1 MADSDLKVT
10 KMVIKV
16 DLQCCKCY
24 KKIKRVLCRYPQI
37 RDQIYDEKN
46 NRVFITVVCCSPE
59 CIMEKIICKA
69 GDTVESIEIVP
80 DKPAPAPTPK
90 PTPAPAPTPKPTPA
104 PAPTPKPPTPAPAP
118 APTPTPKPPTP
129 APAPAPTPTPKPP
142 TPAPTPAPQPKP
154 PEPVVPGFPQPPLP
168 GPFPMY
174 PIGVCCCCCYEGG
187 PCYQGRGPTC
197 YDGCG
202 RPAYMCQGSGNRG
215 YYVSRCDEY
224 FSEENA
230 LGCSVM

>member
-1 MADSDLKVT
+1 
-10 KMVIKV
+10 MVMKV
-16 DLQCCKCY
+16 DLQCFKCY

-37 RDQIYDEKN
+37 RDQTYDEKN

-80 DKPAPAPTPK
+80 DKPVPGPAPTL
-90 PTPAPAPTPKPTPA
+90 
-104 PAPTPKPPTPAPAP
+104 KPPTTAD
-118 APTPTPKPPTP
+118 
-129 APAPAPTPTPKPP
+129 
-142 TPAPTPAPQPKP
+142 PAPQKQ
-154 PEPVVPGFPQPPLP
+154 PELVVQEFPQRPLP
-168 GPFPMY
+168 GPVPMY
-174 PIGVCCCCCYEGG
+174 PIGVCCCCCCYEGG

-215 YYVSRCDEY
+215 YYVSRCNEY